1 MHARFHLFPP
11 FSKFSIM
18 AESVYATCP
27 PSPDVLRTTNNCNV
41 VSVYDVIGGPYI
53 SLCVSSSQVAIH
65 RRFPIDRA
73 TDRYTYSLLTRL
85 CLRAIKP
92 DAGRFVDGRRV
103 FFSFFPPFL
112 FSPSPAAEETRLTA
126 DGSFVG
132 KFFENWKW
140 TTIEEDY
147 DRPDLERF

>member
-11 FSKFSIM
+11 FSKSSIM

-27 PSPDVLRTTNNCNV
+27 PSPDALRTTNNCNV
-41 VSVYDVIGGPYI
+41 VFVYDVIEGPYT

-92 DAGRFVDGRRV
+92 DVGRFVDGRRV
-103 FFSFFPPFL
+103 FFSFFF
-112 FSPSPAAEETRLTA
+112 PSAAEETRLTA
-126 DGSFVG
+126 DRSFVG
-132 KFFENWKW
+132 KFFEK
-140 TTIEEDY
+140 IGMDY

>member
-103 FFSFFPPFL
+103 FFSFFSPFFFPP
-112 FSPSPAAEETRLTA
+112 PPPRRKP
-126 DGSFVG
+126 V
-132 KFFENWKW
+132 
-140 TTIEEDY
+140 
-147 DRPDLERF
+147 